1 MPKPLTKAL
10 GIDVGGSG
18 VKGAPVHLKRGALL
32 AERFRIPTP
41 QPATPEAV
49 AQTVAR
55 VAQKFGWGGPIGC
68 TVPARVRKGV
78 VETAANIDPSWIGTP
93 AAKLFRRH
101 TGQPVA
107 VLNDADAAGLAE
119 VRFGAGQGHRG
130 VALMLTFGTGIGSA
144 LFLDGRLVPNTE
156 LGHLLLD
163 GHDAES
169 RAADAARERD
179 GLSWE
184 AWARERVQPFLDH
197 VEFLFSPDLL
207 IVGGGVSRPDK
218 WALFGPLLK
227 TKARLAPAAL
237 GNEAGI
243 VGAAFAA
250 RLLVQTAKKT

>member
-1 MPKPLTKAL
+1 MPKPLVKAL

-32 AERFRIPTP
+32 ADRFRLPTP

-49 AQTVAR
+49 AETVAA
-55 VAQKFGWGGPIGC
+55 VARKFAWDGPIGC
-68 TVPARVRKGV
+68 TVPARVRQGI

-93 AAKLFRRH
+93 AARLFRRH

-119 VRFGAGQGHRG
+119 VRFGAGRGERG
-130 VALMLTFGTGIGSA
+130 VALLLTFGTGIGSA

-156 LGHLLLD
+156 MGHLLLNNR
-163 GHDAES
+163 DAEDD
-169 RAADAARERD
+169 AADAARERD

-184 AWARERVQPFLDH
+184 AWARTRVQPYLAH
-197 VEFLFSPDLL
+197 VEFLFAPDLL

-218 WALFGPLLK
+218 WALFGPLLE
-227 TKARLAPAAL
+227 TRARLVPAAL

-243 VGAAFAA
+243 VGAAYAA
-250 RLLVQTAKKT
+250 RLLVEETKKP